1 MTALDV
7 FVFLLLIGGAA
18 VGFVRGFVH
27 EVISILAWIV
37 AIAMLKLFHTQLWSG
52 LESTFHTSGAGGAVL
67 AFALL
72 FVPSFL
78 LVKLLARSI
87 GGRTRR
93 HAVLGPFDRTLGGG
107 FGMLKG
113 LLGAT
118 LFFLLANLATDMVY
132 GPQADRPQWM
142 TKSRTYPL
150 LNASGRAIVDWVEVR
165 RRQAAGRRRNDPPP
179 RHHDAREAAVRADR
193 TAPHHH
199 VCVRADGLRPRPYR
213 QCAAGGGVR
222 HARAADPARVWRG
235 QPRLC
240 AQRHRRRRQD
250 HASAEAEGVDPS
262 VITERYER
270 FYLEDMG
277 ALGVAPP
284 TIAPHATR
292 EIAPMVAMIER
303 LIERGNAYE
312 AQGHVLFSVPSDPD
326 YGVLSR
332 RDREQM
338 IAGARVEVA
347 PYKRDPADFVL
358 WKPSPEGVIGWES
371 PWGRGRPGWHIECSA
386 MIRAHLGETIDIH
399 GGGLDLIFP
408 HHENEIAQSRCAH
421 GGRSARALLGPQR
434 LRRHG
439 RGKDVE
445 VARQHRHPG

>member
-37 AIAMLKLFHTQLWSG
+37 GIAMLKLFHTQLWSG

-165 RRQAAGRRRNDPPP
+165 RGKP
-179 RHHDAREAAVRADR
+179 
-193 TAPHHH
+193 
-199 VCVRADGLRPRPYR
+199 
-213 QCAAGGGVR
+213 
-222 HARAADPARVWRG
+222 
-235 QPRLC
+235 
-240 AQRHRRRRQD
+240 
-250 HASAEAEGVDPS
+250 
-262 VITERYER
+262 
-270 FYLEDMG
+270 
-277 ALGVAPP
+277 
-284 TIAPHATR
+284 
-292 EIAPMVAMIER
+292 
-303 LIERGNAYE
+303 
-312 AQGHVLFSVPSDPD
+312 
-326 YGVLSR
+326 
-332 RDREQM
+332 
-338 IAGARVEVA
+338 RVE
-347 PYKRDPADFVL
+347 D
-358 WKPSPEGVIGWES
+358 
-371 PWGRGRPGWHIECSA
+371 
-386 MIRAHLGETIDIH
+386 
-399 GGGLDLIFP
+399 
-408 HHENEIAQSRCAH
+408 Q
-421 GGRSARALLGPQR
+421 
-434 LRRHG
+434 
-439 RGKDVE
+439 
-445 VARQHRHPG
+445 